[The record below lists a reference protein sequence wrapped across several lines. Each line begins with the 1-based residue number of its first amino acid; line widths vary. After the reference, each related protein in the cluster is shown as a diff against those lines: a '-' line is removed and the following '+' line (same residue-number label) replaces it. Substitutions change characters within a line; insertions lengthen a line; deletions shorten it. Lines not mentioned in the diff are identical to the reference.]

1 VPATLSR
8 GALLRRGALAGG
20 VALGL
25 APAAAAAPTD
35 EDLASLRLLIA
46 VELLEVD
53 FGTQAVAANVLSSRA
68 SRVLGGVSAQ
78 DKAHLAGLSS
88 LVTGAGQVPATADDI
103 DFAYPA
109 GTFGSAG
116 AILEQAE
123 ALEELALRAY
133 LGAVGSVQ
141 APNWKLPLGQIAAS
155 EAQHVAAVAQFGG
168 KPVLGRAFAPSLSI
182 DAVSAA
188 LDPYES

>member
-35 EDLASLRLLIA
+35 EDLACLRLLIA

-53 FGTQAVAANVLSSRA
+53 FATQALGANVLSSDA
-68 SRVLGGVSAQ
+68 SRLLGALLAQ
-78 DKAHLAGLSS
+78 EKAHLAGLSS
-88 LVTGAGQVPATADDI
+88 LAAGAGQVPATAGDI
-103 DFAYPA
+103 DFSYPA
-109 GTFGSAG
+109 GTFGSTA
-116 AILEQAE
+116 AILKQAA
-123 ALEELALRAY
+123 ALEDLALGAY

-155 EAQHVAAVAQFGG
+155 EAQHAAALAQLGG
-168 KPVLGRAFAPSLSI
+168 RPVLGRAFAPSLSI
-182 DAVSAA
+182 EAVSAA